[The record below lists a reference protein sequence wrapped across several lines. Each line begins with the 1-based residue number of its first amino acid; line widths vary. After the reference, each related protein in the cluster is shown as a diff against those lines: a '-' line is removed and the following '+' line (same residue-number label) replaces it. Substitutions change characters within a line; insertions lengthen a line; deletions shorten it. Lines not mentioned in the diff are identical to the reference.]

1 MKINTLCILGGGT
14 SGFIAASVFAKYREQ
29 LGLKFDIK
37 LIQSTDIGPIGVGES
52 TIFNI
57 NDLFFY
63 LGLKDSDWM
72 RDCNATY
79 KTSIR
84 FENFYKQGRYFY
96 YPFGPKNSDVTFDQW
111 FTLKEFYPEVFTPEA
126 AALYFNS
133 QSMMNEENKLCDKDD
148 YLRDYSAY
156 HFDSSLLGKYLRGYS
171 EKKGVEV
178 IEDTFLEAN
187 LNDDGSIESIICENN
202 TYSADLFIDCT
213 GFKSLLLG
221 KVMKEEYISFGD
233 TLINNKALTA
243 KIPYTDK
250 DKQLKNYTNCVA
262 LDNGWVWEIPL
273 WEHMSIG
280 YVHTNK
286 FATEDEVKQE
296 LFDRYGE
303 IDYTTVNYKTG
314 RYNRGWVKNVMGIG
328 LSYGFIEPLE
338 STGIATTL
346 DSMFRA
352 LEILSKRDMYYTQVD
367 RDLYNHCL
375 ENIIDRYKNF
385 LEMHYFLS
393 SREDS
398 EYWKFVTES
407 IDYNSKEYKTVF
419 LNHMI
424 LDRDLSHLTYDSNGN
439 PSFSGFLYIAAGMN
453 YSCYSKPFT
462 LIKQSKKTF
471 DPLLS
476 KFEEY
481 IKGLKEFTKPFL
493 SSYKYLK
500 NNIYSDRG
508 KGF

>member
-1 MKINTLCILGGGT
+1 MQISTLCILGGGT
-14 SGFIAASVFAKYREQ
+14 SGFITASVFAKYREQ

-37 LIQSTDIGPIGVGES
+37 LIQSTDIGSIGVGES

-57 NDLFFY
+57 NELFLY

-96 YPFGPKNSDVTFDQW
+96 YPFGPKTDVTANQW
-111 FTLKEFYPEVFTPEA
+111 FTLKELYPEVFTPEV
-126 AALYFNS
+126 AALYFNPKS
-133 QSMMNEENKLCDKDD
+133 IMNEENKLCDKDD

-156 HFDSSLLGKYLRGYS
+156 HFDSSLLGKYLKEYS

-286 FATEDEVKQE
+286 FASEDEVKQE

-346 DSMFRA
+346 DSIFRA

-367 RDLYNHCL
+367 RDLYNHAL
-375 ENIIDRYKNF
+375 ENKIDIYKNF

-398 EYWKFVTES
+398 EYWKFVTQN
-407 IDYNSKEYKTVF
+407 IDYNSKEHKDL
-419 LNHMI
+419 LNTLI
-424 LDRDLSHLTYDSNGN
+424 IDRNLSHIIYDSNGN
-439 PSFSGFLYIAAGMN
+439 PCFAGVLFVAAGMN

-462 LIKQSKKTF
+462 LITQSKKSF

-476 KFEEY
+476 MFEEQ
-481 IKGLKEFTKPFL
+481 IKELKKLTKPFL

-500 NNIYSDRG
+500 KNIYG
-508 KGF
+508 KKGFW

>member
-1 MKINTLCILGGGT
+1 MRINTLCILGGGT
-14 SGFIAASVFAKYREQ
+14 SGFITASVLAKYREQ
-29 LGLKFDIK
+29 SGLKFDIK
-37 LIQSTDIGPIGVGES
+37 LVQSTDIGSIGVGES

-57 NDLFFY
+57 NELFLY

-96 YPFGPKNSDVTFDQW
+96 YPFGPKTDVTANQW
-111 FTLKEFYPEVFTPEA
+111 FTLKELYPEVFTPEVA
-126 AALYFNS
+126 SLYFNPKS
-133 QSMMNEENKLCDKDD
+133 IMNEENKLCDKDD

-156 HFDSSLLGKYLRGYS
+156 HFDSSLLGKYLKGYS
-171 EKKGVEV
+171 EKKGVDV

-202 TYSADLFIDCT
+202 TYAADLFIDCT

-221 KVMKEEYISFGD
+221 KVMKEEYISFSD

-346 DSMFRA
+346 DSIFRA
-352 LEILSKRDMYYTQVD
+352 LEILSKRDMYYTQFD
-367 RDLYNHCL
+367 RDLYNHAL
-375 ENIIDRYKNF
+375 ENKIDTYKNF

-398 EYWKFVTES
+398 QYWKFVTES
-407 IDYNSKEYKTVF
+407 IDYNSKQHKAL
-419 LNHMI
+419 LNTLI
-424 LDRDLSHLTYDSNGN
+424 IDRNLSHIIYDSNGN
-439 PSFSGFLYIAAGMN
+439 PCFAGVLFVAAGMN

-462 LIKQSKKTF
+462 LITQSKKSF
-471 DPLLS
+471 DPVLS
-476 KFEEY
+476 MFEEQ
-481 IKGLKEFTKPFL
+481 IKELKKFTKPFL

-500 NNIYSDRG
+500 KNIYG
-508 KGF
+508 KKGFW

>member
-1 MKINTLCILGGGT
+1 MRINTLCILGGGT
-14 SGFIAASVFAKYREQ
+14 SGFITASVLAKYREQ
-29 LGLKFDIK
+29 SGLKFDIK
-37 LIQSTDIGPIGVGES
+37 LVQSTDIGSIGVGES

-57 NDLFFY
+57 NELFLY

-96 YPFGPKNSDVTFDQW
+96 YPFGPKTDVTANQW
-111 FTLKEFYPEVFTPEA
+111 FTLKELYPEVFTPEVA
-126 AALYFNS
+126 SLYFNPKS
-133 QSMMNEENKLCDKDD
+133 IMNEENKLCDKDD

-156 HFDSSLLGKYLRGYS
+156 HFDSSLLGKYLKGYS
-171 EKKGVEV
+171 EKKGVDV

-221 KVMKEEYISFGD
+221 KVMKEEYISFSD

-273 WEHMSIG
+273 WEHISIG

-286 FATEDEVKQE
+286 FASEDEVKQE

-346 DSMFRA
+346 HGIFRA
-352 LEILSKRDMYYTQVD
+352 LEILSKRDMYCTQVD
-367 RDLYNHCL
+367 RDLYNHSL
-375 ENIIDRYKNF
+375 GDTIDRYKNF

-398 EYWKFVTES
+398 QYWKFVTES

-419 LNHMI
+419 LKNMI
-424 LDRDLSHLTYDSNGN
+424 LDRDLSHLEYDSNGN
-439 PSFSGFLYIAAGMN
+439 PCFSGFLYIAAGMN

-462 LIKQSKKTF
+462 LTRYSKNSLDSLK
-471 DPLLS
+471 LM
-476 KFEEY
+476 FEEQ
-481 IKGLKEFTKPFL
+481 IEGLKEFTKPFL

-500 NNIYSDRG
+500 KNVYMR
-508 KGF
+508 

>member
-14 SGFIAASVFAKYREQ
+14 SGFITASVFAKYREQ
-29 LGLKFDIK
+29 LGLKFNIK
-37 LIQSTDIGPIGVGES
+37 LIQSTDIGSIGVGES

-57 NDLFFY
+57 NELFSY

-156 HFDSSLLGKYLRGYS
+156 HFDSSLLGKYLKGYS
-171 EKKGVEV
+171 EKKGVDV

-187 LNDDGSIESIICENN
+187 LNDDGYIESIICENN

-233 TLINNKALTA
+233 TLINNKSLAV
-243 KIPYTDK
+243 KVPYK
-250 DKQLKNYTNCVA
+250 NKEKQLKNYTNCVA
-262 LDNGWVWEIPL
+262 LDNGWVWETPL
-273 WEHMSIG
+273 WDSLAYG
-280 YVHTNK
+280 YVHTNR
-286 FATEDEVKQE
+286 FANEKEIEQEFFDHIGEEV
-296 LFDRYGE
+296 
-303 IDYTTVNYKTG
+303 DYKTVNFKTG

-346 DSMFRA
+346 DGIFRA
-352 LEILSKRDMYYTQVD
+352 LEILSKRDMYCTQVD
-367 RDLYNHCL
+367 RDLYNHSL
-375 ENIIDRYKNF
+375 GDTMDRYKNF

-398 EYWKFVTES
+398 QYWKFVTES

-419 LNHMI
+419 LKNMI
-424 LDRDLSHLTYDSNGN
+424 LDRDLSHLEYDSNGN
-439 PSFSGFLYIAAGMN
+439 PCFSGFLYIAAGMN

-462 LIKQSKKTF
+462 LIEQSENGL

-476 KFEEY
+476 MFEEQ
-481 IKGLKEFTKPFL
+481 IKGLKEVTKPFL

-500 NNIYSDRG
+500 KNVYMR
-508 KGF
+508 

>member
-96 YPFGPKNSDVTFDQW
+96 YPFGPKNSDVTPNQW
-111 FTLKEFYPEVFTPEA
+111 FTLKEFYPKVFTPEV

-133 QSMMNEENKLCDKDD
+133 QSMMNEENKLCDKNNF
-148 YLRDYSAY
+148 LRDYSAY
-156 HFDSSLLGKYLRGYS
+156 HFDSHLLGKYLKGYS
-171 EKKGVEV
+171 EKKGVDV

-187 LNDDGSIESIICENN
+187 LNDDGFIESIICENN

-233 TLINNKALTA
+233 TLINNKAVTA

-262 LDNGWVWEIPL
+262 LKNGWCWEIPL
-273 WEHMSIG
+273 WEHMSVG

-352 LEILSKRDMYYTQVD
+352 LEILSKRDMYYTQFD
-367 RDLYNHCL
+367 RDLYNHAL
-375 ENIIDRYKNF
+375 ENKIDTYKNF

-398 EYWKFVTES
+398 QYWKFVTES
-407 IDYNSKEYKTVF
+407 IDYNSKQHKAL
-419 LNHMI
+419 LNTLI
-424 LDRDLSHLTYDSNGN
+424 IDRNLSHIIYDSNGN
-439 PSFSGFLYIAAGMN
+439 PCFAGVLFVAVEHLCLALNDFLLAGLD
-453 YSCYSKPFT
+453 F
-462 LIKQSKKTF
+462 LI
-471 DPLLS
+471 LIL
-476 KFEEY
+476 
-481 IKGLKEFTKPFL
+481 
-493 SSYKYLK
+493 
-500 NNIYSDRG
+500 
-508 KGF
+508 

>member
-14 SGFIAASVFAKYREQ
+14 SGFITASVLAKYREQ
-29 LGLKFDIK
+29 SGLKFDIK
-37 LIQSTDIGPIGVGES
+37 LVQSTDIGSIGVGES

-57 NDLFFY
+57 NELFLY

-156 HFDSSLLGKYLRGYS
+156 HFDSHLLGKYLKGYS
-171 EKKGVEV
+171 EKKGVDV

-262 LDNGWVWEIPL
+262 LDNGWVWETPL
-273 WEHMSIG
+273 WDCLAYG

-286 FATEDEVKQE
+286 FASEKEIEQEFFNHIGEEV
-296 LFDRYGE
+296 
-303 IDYTTVNYKTG
+303 DYNVVNFKTG
-314 RYNRGWVKNVMGIG
+314 RYSRGWVKNVVAVG

-346 DSMFRA
+346 GNVFR
-352 LEILSKRDMYYTQVD
+352 LIECLSKRDMYYTQVD
-367 RDLYNHCL
+367 RDVFNHSTSHSV
-375 ENIIDRYKNF
+375 DSFRTF
-385 LEMHYFLS
+385 LDLHYCLS
-393 SREDS
+393 SRNDS
-398 EYWKFVTES
+398 EYWRYVTEN
-407 IDYNSKEYKTVF
+407 IDSNNSMYNSFISDLILGKELGNNTQ
-419 LNHMI
+419 I
-424 LDRDLSHLTYDSNGN
+424 DLYGN
-439 PSFSGFLYIAAGMN
+439 EFFSGELFVVAGMN
-453 YSCYSKPFT
+453 YSCYQKHFI
-462 LIKQSKKTF
+462 LKGFDKNDFKLKKECAI
-471 DPLLS
+471 
-476 KFEEY
+476 FEEY
-481 IKGLKEFTKPFL
+481 LRGLKSSITNFS
-493 SSYKYLK
+493 SSYDYLK
-500 NNIYSDRG
+500 KEIYS
-508 KGF
+508 KE